1 MIPRGPNLVFG
12 IMVVDNGRQGNS
24 LRRKSSHPLAHK
36 ATCILCSVNLGKKWV
51 AKEKDGNS

>member
-1 MIPRGPNLVFG
+1 MVFG